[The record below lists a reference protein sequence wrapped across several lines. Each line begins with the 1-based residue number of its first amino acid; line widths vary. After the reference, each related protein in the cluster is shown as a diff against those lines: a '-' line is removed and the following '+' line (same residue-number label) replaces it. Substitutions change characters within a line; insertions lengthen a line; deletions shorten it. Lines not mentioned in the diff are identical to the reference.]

1 MNYHLV
7 HTHRNVGV
15 YYRNVGVYYRNV
27 GVYYRTV
34 DSTVRS
40 RNRDCVT
47 TCGLPGIQDTL
58 PAS

>member
-7 HTHRNVGV
+7 HTH
-15 YYRNVGVYYRNV
+15 RNVGVYYRNV